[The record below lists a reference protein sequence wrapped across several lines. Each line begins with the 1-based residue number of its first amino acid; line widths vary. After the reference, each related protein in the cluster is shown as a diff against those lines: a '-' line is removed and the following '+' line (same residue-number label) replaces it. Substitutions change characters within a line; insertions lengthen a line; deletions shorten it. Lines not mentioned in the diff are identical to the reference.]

1 MVQHR
6 RLAVLRGHMDRRVP
20 SVVLELVVS
29 AVPQQRLDDREAAP
43 HRGPVQGS
51 LAGAVH
57 RVDLNTLAEEEVR
70 LCQPVIQSGPL

>member
-57 RVDLNTLAEEEVR
+57 
-70 LCQPVIQSGPL
+70 